1 MYVSIEDMK
10 MCIEEW
16 FAQAL
21 GFEDLKDIYIAVRSE
36 ADKQFVYM
44 ADSIAKERA
53 RDGQYDD

>member
-10 MCIEEW
+10 DCIEEW

-21 GFEDLKDIYIAVRSE
+21 DFDDLKDIYIAVRSE

-44 ADSIAKERA
+44 ADSIAKEKA
-53 RDGQYDD
+53 KDGQYDD

>member
-10 MCIEEW
+10 MCVQEW

-21 GFEDLKDIYIAVRSE
+21 DFDDLKDIYIAVRSE

-44 ADSIAKERA
+44 ADSIAKEKA
-53 RDGQYDD
+53 KDGQYDD